1 VFVVM
6 SYQSPSLPV
15 GFSLETHRRAAV
27 AVWWPVMIAAAAGVA
42 WSLALML
49 VAREP
54 DAPPVARKPDRD
66 AVLVRNTDDLIP
78 KVNAPPVA
86 ARWVPLVPAGEIDG
100 GNEGLPSI
108 DGPSLPSSPPSSPA
122 REPVRAETTP
132 HRHPRA
138 RHPRDVCA
146 AHGMRRKNFYHH
158 NWRSWR
164 CV

>member
-1 VFVVM
+1 VVM

-15 GFSLETHRRAAV
+15 GFSLETHDRAVV
-27 AVWWPVMIAAAAGVA
+27 AVWWPVVIAATAGVA

-54 DAPPVARKPDRD
+54 DAPPVARRD
-66 AVLVRNTDDLIP
+66 AVLVRTADDLIP
-78 KVNAPPVA
+78 KVNAPLDA
-86 ARWVPLVPAGEIDG
+86 ARWVPLVPAGEMDG

-108 DGPSLPSSPPSSPA
+108 DGPSLPPSGPPSSPA
-122 REPVRAETTP
+122 SEPVRAETTP

-146 AHGMRRKNFYHH
+146 AHGMRRKDFYHH
-158 NWRSWR
+158 HWRSWR